1 MSRVGVSGLSSCI
14 FASNARPSM
23 PGILISLTMAAY
35 SYSPICSIAAWAE
48 SHVST
53 LTFSRRRYNAW
64 GSASNSAVSSSTMR
78 ICALSISYVPSTVLT
93 FERQLNQKEGAL
105 TRKIFDRNGTLV
117 LLDNTIGNRET
128 KTCSCTHLFGGK
140 ERIKDALFEPIR
152 YTRARIGNCYM
163 HRVCFDATCDGNNF
177 VGCID
182 KGISC
187 IGQQINKDLLN
198 LDGVAYH
205 YYIFSREVEL
215 NINLPQAQLFPHQ
228 RESALN
234 DLGD

>member
-14 FASNARPSM
+14 FASNARPSI

-48 SHVST
+48 SHVFT
-53 LTFSRRRYNAW
+53 LTPSRRRYNAW

-78 ICALSISYVPSTVLT
+78 ICALSISYVPSSTVLT

-105 TRKIFDRNGTLV
+105 RLPLPAGSTRMIFDRNGTLV
-117 LLDNTIGNRET
+117 LFDNTIGNREA

-140 ERIKDALFEPIR
+140 KRIKDASFESIR
-152 YTRARIGNCYM
+152 YTRAGIGNCYM
-163 HRVCFDATCDGNNF
+163 HHVCFDSTCDGNDF
-177 VGCID
+177 IGCID
-182 KGISC
+182 QGISC
-187 IGQQINKDLLN
+187 IGQQINKNLLN

-205 YYIFSREVEL
+205 YYIFSREM
-215 NINLPQAQLFPHQ
+215 
-228 RESALN
+228 
-234 DLGD
+234 